1 MEKLTIR
8 PVLEEEIPALA
19 AMAKEIWEEHFTP
32 IIGSAQVAYMLDKF
46 QSAHAIREAIQKEGY
61 QYYFFCLDDEAV
73 GYLGIVPKEDGSL
86 FLSKI
91 YLKKAYRGRKIARA
105 GIEFLAA
112 LCREKG
118 LNKIWLTCNRE
129 NKNSVAAY
137 QKMGFVIAYEQDA
150 DIGNGFV
157 MNDYIME
164 KQILPESGKSV

>member
-1 MEKLTIR
+1 MENLTIR
-8 PVLEEEIPALA
+8 PVTEEEIPALA

-32 IIGSAQVAYMLDKF
+32 IIGSAQVAYMLEKF
-46 QSAHAIREAIQKEGY
+46 QSAHAIREAVQNEGY
-61 QYYFFCLDDEAV
+61 QYYFFCLDGEAA

-105 GIEFLAA
+105 GIGFLAD

-118 LNKIWLTCNRE
+118 FHKIWLTCNRE

-150 DIGNGFV
+150 DIGNGFQ

-164 KQILPESGKSV
+164 KQILSIPGKSV